1 MVKNYI
7 LDTSVILSGDFFFD
21 TFKENNIV
29 ITFTVLN
36 ELDSLKKRR
45 GFVGEIARK
54 NINQIFKI
62 TEENETINK
71 KVIINE
77 HGGTLEFY
85 SNGHN
90 YDLNNRLGN
99 SNDDNIIKNAK
110 SYADDNAGHENIL
123 ISQDR
128 LMLIKAKACGIKCED
143 FKNNK
148 PINNDDQI
156 FTGVEEILIPDE
168 LVDKLQKE
176 HEINISDI
184 KDCFSGKYYPNLFF
198 ILKSNQPPYKKSAL
212 GIYKK
217 DKIYLID
224 KKQKIK
230 GVTPKNSE
238 QSFFLKALND
248 NNIFLVSAMGV
259 AGSGKTFMA
268 LAASL
273 NMIES
278 GKYDK
283 LVIVKTIQPVG
294 RDLGFLPG
302 DLETKL
308 DPWLKGIEDN
318 ISQIDQITIE
328 QLKNDGKLEYQS
340 IEHIKGRTIPNSI
353 IMIEEAQDASAN
365 EIRAIITRAGE
376 NSKVILSGD
385 IDQIDNPHLNI
396 YNCGLT
402 HVIEKLKIL
411 DITAHVF
418 LSKCLRSNLVSNIVK
433 IL

>member
-7 LDTSVILSGDFFFD
+7 LDTSVLLSGDFFFD

-36 ELDSLKKRR
+36 ELDSLKKRS
-45 GFVGEIARK
+45 GFIGEVARK
-54 NINQIFKI
+54 TINQIFKI
-62 TEENETINK
+62 TEENNIINGKITIN
-71 KVIINE
+71 E
-77 HGGTLEFY
+77 YGGTLEFY

-90 YDLNNRLGN
+90 YDLNNRLGD
-99 SNDDNIIKNAK
+99 SNDDIIIKNAK
-110 SYADDNAGHENIL
+110 SYADNNIGYENIL
-123 ISQDR
+123 VTQDR
-128 LMLIKAKACGIKCED
+128 LMFIKAIACGIKCED
-143 FKNNK
+143 FKSNK
-148 PINNDDQI
+148 PVKNDEQI
-156 FTGVEEILIPDE
+156 FTGIEKVS
-168 LVDKLQKE
+168 
-176 HEINISDI
+176 ISDGLIDKMQKNNEIYCSEI
-184 KDCFSGKYYPNLFF
+184 KEYFSGPYYPNMFF
-198 ILKSNQPPYKKSAL
+198 IFKSMQPPYKKSSL
-212 GIYKK
+212 GMYKK
-217 DKIYLID
+217 DKIHLID

-230 GVTPKNSE
+230 WITPKNSE
-238 QSFFLKALND
+238 QSFFLKALTD
-248 NNIFLVSAMGV
+248 KDIFLVSAMGV

-273 NMIES
+273 KMIEA
-278 GKYDK
+278 GMYDK

-294 RDLGFLPG
+294 KDLGFLPG

-308 DPWLKGIEDN
+308 DPWLKGVEDN
-318 ISQIDQITIE
+318 INQIEQIDIE
-328 QLKNDGKLEYQS
+328 QLKTDGKLEYQS

-353 IMIEEAQDASAN
+353 IMIEEAQDATVS
-365 EIRAIITRAGE
+365 ELRAIITRSGE

-385 IDQIDNPHLNI
+385 MDQIDNPHLNI

-418 LSKCLRSNLVSNIVK
+418 LSKCLRSTLVSNIVK